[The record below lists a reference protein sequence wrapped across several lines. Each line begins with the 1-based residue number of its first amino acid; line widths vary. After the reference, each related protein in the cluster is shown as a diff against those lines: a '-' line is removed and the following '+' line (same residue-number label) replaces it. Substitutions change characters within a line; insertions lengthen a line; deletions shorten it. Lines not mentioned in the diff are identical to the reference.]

1 MMFLQGNEACAL
13 GAIKAGCRFF
23 AGYPITP
30 STEIAEVM
38 ARELPKVGGV
48 FVQMEDEIASAAAVV
63 GASLAGVKS
72 MTATS
77 GPGFSLMQE
86 VIGYAIMTETPCVFV
101 NVMRLGPS
109 TGLPTKPAQGDIMQT
124 RWGTHGDHAIIALY
138 PSSVAEVYRYIITAF
153 NLAEEYRTPVVFLM
167 DATLGHM
174 RESFYPLKDEEL
186 FIIERLKDTS
196 FGEEDL
202 FVPFSESEYA
212 EPTPFPMAEMGKTRF
227 HVSGL
232 VHDESGFPLTSPD
245 VAEKLIRRLT
255 NKIRLHADEIAF
267 YEEYETEDAEI
278 LVVAYGIVARSA
290 MKAVKIARRDRIK
303 VGLFKP
309 ITIWPAPVSRFRK
322 LAEKVN
328 TIVIAE
334 MNLGQYAKELISS
347 IDRRSKV
354 IRTIN
359 KVNGELIKPE
369 EILDVITET
378 QIERS
383 RIESWWIKKPR
394 RWKLCTW
401 KSWM

>member
-1 MMFLQGNEACAL
+1 MRMPEMMFLQGNEACAL

-174 RESFYPLKDEEL
+174 RESFYPPKDEEL

-378 QIERS
+378 QIE
-383 RIESWWIKKPR
+383 I
-394 RWKLCTW
+394 
-401 KSWM
+401 

>member
-1 MMFLQGNEACAL
+1 MPEMMFLQGNEACAL

-378 QIERS
+378 QIE
-383 RIESWWIKKPR
+383 I
-394 RWKLCTW
+394 
-401 KSWM
+401 

>member
-1 MMFLQGNEACAL
+1 MRMPEMMFLQGNEACAL

-167 DATLGHM
+167 DAMLGHM
-174 RESFYPLKDEEL
+174 RESFYPPKDEEL

-202 FVPFSESEYA
+202 FVSFSESEYA
-212 EPTPFPMAEMGKTRF
+212 EPTPFPMAEMGKR
-227 HVSGL
+227 
-232 VHDESGFPLTSPD
+232 GFMS
-245 VAEKLIRRLT
+245 
-255 NKIRLHADEIAF
+255 
-267 YEEYETEDAEI
+267 
-278 LVVAYGIVARSA
+278 
-290 MKAVKIARRDRIK
+290 
-303 VGLFKP
+303 
-309 ITIWPAPVSRFRK
+309 PVSSMTNRVS
-322 LAEKVN
+322 L
-328 TIVIAE
+328 
-334 MNLGQYAKELISS
+334 
-347 IDRRSKV
+347 
-354 IRTIN
+354 
-359 KVNGELIKPE
+359 
-369 EILDVITET
+369 
-378 QIERS
+378 
-383 RIESWWIKKPR
+383 
-394 RWKLCTW
+394 
-401 KSWM
+401 

>member
-1 MMFLQGNEACAL
+1 MRMPEMMFLQGNEACAL

-167 DATLGHM
+167 DAMLGHM
-174 RESFYPLKDEEL
+174 RESFYPPKDEEL

-202 FVPFSESEYA
+202 FVSFSESEYA

-378 QIERS
+378 QIE
-383 RIESWWIKKPR
+383 I
-394 RWKLCTW
+394 
-401 KSWM
+401 

>member
-1 MMFLQGNEACAL
+1 MRMPEMMFLQGNEACAL

-167 DATLGHM
+167 DAMLGHM
-174 RESFYPLKDEEL
+174 RESFYPPKDEEL

-378 QIERS
+378 QIE
-383 RIESWWIKKPR
+383 I
-394 RWKLCTW
+394 
-401 KSWM
+401 

>member
-77 GPGFSLMQE
+77 GPGFSLIQE
-86 VIGYAIMTETPCVFV
+86 VIGYAIMTETPCVFA

-167 DATLGHM
+167 DAMLGHM
-174 RESFYPLKDEEL
+174 RESFYPPKDEEL

-212 EPTPFPMAEMGKTRF
+212 EPTPFPMAEMEKTKF

-232 VHDESGFPLTSPD
+232 VHDESGFPLSSPD
-245 VAEKLIRRLT
+245 AAEKLIRRLT

-378 QIERS
+378 QIE
-383 RIESWWIKKPR
+383 I
-394 RWKLCTW
+394 
-401 KSWM
+401 

>member
-1 MMFLQGNEACAL
+1 MPEMMFLQGNEACAL

-86 VIGYAIMTETPCVFV
+86 VIGYAIMTETPCVFA

-167 DATLGHM
+167 DAMLGHM
-174 RESFYPLKDEEL
+174 RESFYPPKDEEL

-378 QIERS
+378 QIE
-383 RIESWWIKKPR
+383 I
-394 RWKLCTW
+394 
-401 KSWM
+401 

>member
-1 MMFLQGNEACAL
+1 MRMPEMMFLQGNEACAL

-86 VIGYAIMTETPCVFV
+86 VIGYAIMTETPCVFA

-167 DATLGHM
+167 DAMLGHM
-174 RESFYPLKDEEL
+174 RESFYPPKDEEL

-378 QIERS
+378 QIE
-383 RIESWWIKKPR
+383 I
-394 RWKLCTW
+394 
-401 KSWM
+401 

>member
-1 MMFLQGNEACAL
+1 MRMPEMMFLQGNEACAL

-86 VIGYAIMTETPCVFV
+86 VIGYAIMTETPCVFA

-167 DATLGHM
+167 DAMLGHM
-174 RESFYPLKDEEL
+174 RESFYPPKDEEL

-202 FVPFSESEYA
+202 FVSFSESEYA

-378 QIERS
+378 QIE
-383 RIESWWIKKPR
+383 I
-394 RWKLCTW
+394 
-401 KSWM
+401 

>member
-1 MMFLQGNEACAL
+1 MRMPEMMFLQGNEACAL

-38 ARELPKVGGV
+38 AKELPKVGGV

-174 RESFYPLKDEEL
+174 RESFYPPKDEEL

-255 NKIRLHADEIAF
+255 NKIRLHADEIAL

-378 QIERS
+378 QIE
-383 RIESWWIKKPR
+383 I
-394 RWKLCTW
+394 
-401 KSWM
+401 